1 MNIHRGPRYV
11 VLHVTRLIDAGLECD
26 LISFLC
32 VFTFSVPLDSL
43 RGCLTAYY
51 SDLVVTS
58 FNQGLIR
65 PKTATSDGTI

>member
-1 MNIHRGPRYV
+1 MNIHEGPSYV
-11 VLHVTRLIDAGLECD
+11 VLHVEHGIGAGLECD

-43 RGCLTAYY
+43 RGCLTAY
-51 SDLVVTS
+51 SDLAVTS
-58 FNQGLIR
+58 FNQDRIR

>member
-43 RGCLTAYY
+43 RDCLTAY
-51 SDLVVTS
+51 SDLAVTS

-65 PKTATSDGTI
+65 PKTTASDGTI